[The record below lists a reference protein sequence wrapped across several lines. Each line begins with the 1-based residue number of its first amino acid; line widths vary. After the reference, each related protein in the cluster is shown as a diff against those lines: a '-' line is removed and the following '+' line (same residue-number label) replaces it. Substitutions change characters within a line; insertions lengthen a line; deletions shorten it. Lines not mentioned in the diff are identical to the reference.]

1 MPWHSENSVCYTITD
16 LPDKAALI
24 WEWLVEEELEDI
36 PGTSFHRTNVSFV
49 RILSV
54 SLSCLPPITVA
65 GRSWIL
71 NNSNFFKV
79 PNMGDLSSLP
89 REEKQIPR
97 KEHFSSSNSHHIQ
110 DVSLALPMYFFN
122 RAGKEAI
129 L

>member
-71 NNSNFFKV
+71 NNYTLRVSEGEK
-79 PNMGDLSSLP
+79 LP
-89 REEKQIPR
+89 VLCPESWP
-97 KEHFSSSNSHHIQ
+97 S
-110 DVSLALPMYFFN
+110 
-122 RAGKEAI
+122 
-129 L
+129 